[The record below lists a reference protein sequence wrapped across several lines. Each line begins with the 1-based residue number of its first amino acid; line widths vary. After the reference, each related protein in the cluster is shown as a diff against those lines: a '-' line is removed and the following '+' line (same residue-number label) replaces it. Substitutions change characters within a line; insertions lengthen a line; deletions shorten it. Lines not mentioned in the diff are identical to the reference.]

1 MKTRKKNICISMIL
15 AMLLLLSA
23 CANGNETPSEPAQS
37 DSEQPAVTPS
47 EPSAI
52 SPAKGTVKTVKTFEY
67 NDFALEVSNVKEIK
81 QGSSYDGMETWKYDI
96 YVVYPGAIAKV
107 LNADTFIDEETNL
120 PHADWAFLTLD
131 DERIDIMDDMEPLEI
146 TGDMLGVYNTESS
159 IYVLGFEMYDGNS
172 QEN

>member
-23 CANGNETPSEPAQS
+23 CANGNETSPEPTQS

-52 SPAKGTVKTVKTFEY
+52 SPAKGTVKTFEY

-81 QGSSYDGMETWKYDI
+81 QGSSYDGMET
-96 YVVYPGAIAKV
+96 
-107 LNADTFIDEETNL
+107 
-120 PHADWAFLTLD
+120 
-131 DERIDIMDDMEPLEI
+131 
-146 TGDMLGVYNTESS
+146 
-159 IYVLGFEMYDGNS
+159 
-172 QEN
+172 

>member
-23 CANGNETPSEPAQS
+23 CANGNETPPEPTQS

-52 SPAKGTVKTVKTFEY
+52 PPAKGTVKTFERGEL
-67 NDFALEVSNVKEIK
+67 ALEVSNVKEVK
-81 QGSSYDGMETWKYDI
+81 QGSCFDGMETWEYDI
-96 YVVYPGAIAKV
+96 YVVYPGAIAKA

-120 PHADWAFLTLD
+120 PHANWAFLTSD

>member
-23 CANGNETPSEPAQS
+23 CANGNETPPEPTQS

-52 SPAKGTVKTVKTFEY
+52 SPAKGTVKTFEY

-120 PHADWAFLTLD
+120 PHADWAFLTSD
-131 DERIDIMDDMEPLEI
+131 DERIDIMDDTEPLEI
-146 TGDMLGVYNTESS
+146 TEDILGVFDPESS
-159 IYVLGFEMYDGNS
+159 VYVLGFEMYDDNS

>member
-1 MKTRKKNICISMIL
+1 MKTKKKNICISMIL

-23 CANGNETPSEPAQS
+23 CANGNETPSEPTQS
-37 DSEQPAVTPS
+37 DSKQPAVTPS
-47 EPSAI
+47 EPAAV
-52 SPAKGTVKTVKTFEY
+52 PPVKGIVETFQY
-67 NDFALEVSNVKEIK
+67 NDFSLEVSNVKEIK
-81 QGSSYDGMETWKYDI
+81 QGSCFDGMETCVYDV

-120 PHADWAFLTLD
+120 PHANWAFLASD

-146 TGDMLGVYNTESS
+146 TGDILGVYDTESS

-172 QEN
+172 REN

>member
-23 CANGNETPSEPAQS
+23 CANGNETPSEPTQS
-37 DSEQPAVTPS
+37 DSEYPAVTPP

-52 SPAKGTVKTVKTFEY
+52 SPAKGTVKTFEY

-81 QGSSYDGMETWKYDI
+81 QGSCFDGMETCVYDV
-96 YVVYPGAIAKV
+96 YVVYPGAMAKV

-120 PHADWAFLTLD
+120 PHAKWAFSTSD

-146 TGDMLGVYNTESS
+146 TEDMLGVYDTESS
-159 IYVLGFEMYDGNS
+159 IYVLGFEMDDGDS
-172 QEN
+172 QGN

>member
-15 AMLLLLSA
+15 ALLLLLSA
-23 CANGNETPSEPAQS
+23 CANKKETPSNPVQPDIEQS
-37 DSEQPAVTPS
+37 ASNPI

-52 SPAKGTVKTVKTFEY
+52 PPARGTVKTFEY

-120 PHADWAFLTLD
+120 PHADWAFLTSD
-131 DERIDIMDDMEPLEI
+131 DERIDIMDDTEPLEI
-146 TGDMLGVYNTESS
+146 TEDILGVFDPESS
-159 IYVLGFEMYDGNS
+159 VYVLGFEVYDDNS
-172 QEN
+172 QGN